1 MKKILWAATFILV
14 VVVVLVTVLMYTGHT
29 EDHEQGRIEIEQIL
43 EDEEHGYVCEFS
55 FVYEKLHGGEEHSFP
70 VKFHAG
76 SRLVVKELDTETPCR
91 LTVYQDSRS
100 IWSENLTE
108 GMEYAPETEDVYE
121 LLLEFGAG
129 KGTGS
134 LALAE

>member
-1 MKKILWAATFILV
+1 M
-14 VVVVLVTVLMYTGHT
+14 
-29 EDHEQGRIEIEQIL
+29 
-43 EDEEHGYVCEFS
+43 
-55 FVYEKLHGGEEHSFP
+55 P
-70 VKFHAG
+70 
-76 SRLVVKELDTETPCR
+76 ETPCW